1 MTSPPSTPG
10 RGRVRGWFL
19 GESHDLRI
27 RGLWLLLAFVAMA
40 VTLGFRLVDVQVR
53 QGPVLARAA
62 SHQRQASVV
71 LPASRG
77 RILDTTGRILVSN
90 APQYSVFADP
100 GLIPEAQRLEVAA
113 ALAPVLSLGP
123 QRILELLNTPS
134 TRFVYLTHDLSEQL
148 KERLS
153 KLELPGIG
161 TLPAEQRV
169 YENSPIP
176 ASSFAANLLGYVD
189 HDGTGRYGV
198 ESFYDQ
204 QLRGTDG
211 RETTVRDLA
220 GNAIV
225 LSREKRTD
233 ARNGQDLKLGLDSR
247 IQHWAEQAIAKGVA
261 DSQSETGQ
269 ILVMDTK
276 SGAIRAWA
284 DYPTFDANHVSAQ
297 SVARFRDL
305 SVAGLYEPGS
315 TMKVVTFAGGL
326 DKGVITPGMTINE
339 GPTAVGGFTIQDYDF
354 KAHGI
359 VTMAQVLEQSLNNG
373 AIRVMQLLG
382 ASAFYQN
389 MKAFGIGSPTGVDLD
404 GEVNQP
410 LPPLSAI
417 HDSEFATDSFGQGVT
432 VTPVQLLAAINTVA
446 NGGVWVQPHAVES
459 TTDPATGVTTPFVPA
474 THRAIAG
481 STAATL
487 STMMTGVVDNKGGS
501 GFLAKIPAFAHK
513 IAGKTGTA
521 SEPVNG
527 HYVGDLDVSFA
538 GFLPADN
545 PRFTMLVLLR
555 SPKETKVEREGAFLA
570 APVWKDL
577 AQIAI
582 DQWRIVP

>member
-1 MTSPPSTPG
+1 MNHPPPG

-40 VTLGFRLVDVQVR
+40 VALGVRLVDVQVR
-53 QGPVLARAA
+53 QGPALARAA
-62 SHQRQASVV
+62 SQQRQGSVA

-90 APQYSVFADP
+90 RPQFSVFADP
-100 GLIPEAQRLEVAA
+100 GLIPESQRLEVAA

-123 QRILELLNTPS
+123 QRIVELLSTPS
-134 TRFVYLTHDLSEQL
+134 TRFVYLTHGLSEDL
-148 KERLS
+148 KDRLAR
-153 KLELPGIG
+153 LELPGIG
-161 TLPAEQRV
+161 TLPTEQRV
-169 YENSPIP
+169 YESSPLP

-189 HDGTGRYGV
+189 HDGNGRYGV
-198 ESFYDQ
+198 ESFYDR
-204 QLRGTDG
+204 QLRGIDG
-211 RETTVRDLA
+211 RETTIRDLA

-233 ARNGQDLKLGLDSR
+233 PHNGQDLKLGLDSR
-247 IQHWAEQAIAKGVA
+247 IQHWAEQSIARGVA
-261 DSQSETGQ
+261 ETQSESGSVL
-269 ILVMDTK
+269 IMDTK

-284 DYPTFDANHVSAQ
+284 DFPTYDANHVSAE

-326 DKGVITPGMTINE
+326 DRGAITPGLTINE
-339 GPTAVGGFTIQDYDF
+339 GPTTVGGFTIQDFDN
-354 KAHGI
+354 KAHGV

-373 AIRVMQLLG
+373 AIRVMQLMGG
-382 ASAFYQN
+382 AAFYQN
-389 MKAFGIGSPTGVDLD
+389 MATFGIGSRTGVDLS
-404 GEVNQP
+404 GEINQP
-410 LPPLSAI
+410 LPPI
-417 HDSEFATDSFGQGVT
+417 NRIQDSEFATDSFGQGLT
-432 VTPVQLLAAINTVA
+432 VTPVQLLAAINAVA

-459 TTDPATGVTTPFVPA
+459 RTDPVSGAVTPFIPA
-474 THRAIAG
+474 TRRVISPA
-481 STAATL
+481 TAVTL

-501 GFLAKIPAFAHK
+501 GFLARIPAFAHK
-513 IAGKTGTA
+513 IAGKTSTA
-521 SEPVNG
+521 SQPTNG
-527 HYVGDLDVSFA
+527 HYAGDVDVSFA

-555 SPKETKVEREGAFLA
+555 SPRENKVDREGAYLA

-582 DQWRIVP
+582 DQWRILP